1 MMLVIFIHHTLS
13 LFRQRVWW
21 TINQKKMKHSCR
33 ACALAFI
40 AVFVAAKTTSAYR
53 PSMPKQNH
61 PSIST
66 ENTMVTRRS
75 TLLAFPAAALLLA
88 TSPSNANAADGK
100 TMSDDEALCKFGS
113 PSKKVGDACVRAGL
127 STKRKTGVDAYG
139 NVDREYLYNGQCT
152 MLLQKLL
159 SRQRFHTR
167 RQIAT
172 SKTIAAVYTNDC
184 S

>member
-1 MMLVIFIHHTLS
+1 
-13 LFRQRVWW
+13 
-21 TINQKKMKHSCR
+21 MKYSCR
-33 ACALAFI
+33 VYALAI
-40 AVFVAAKTTSAYR
+40 FVATLATKTTSAYR

-61 PSIST
+61 PSVST
-66 ENTMVTRRS
+66 ENTMTTRRS

-88 TSPSNANAADGK
+88 TSPSNANADGK